1 LIHPISFLSAQM
13 FSSGHGNPLC
23 IHSAVDTVHRFA
35 HDLKKILLHWLATE
49 TKQKSKKVSSV
60 TKLECFSLLY
70 LHTPTGGAFSLDSFQ
85 DKGHSLADATKYTHK
100 TTRPSLVKLT
110 MRRLISKRVLGK
122 KLARPLLFLD
132 ILITPNTYIY
142 A

>member
-49 TKQKSKKVSSV
+49 TKQKSKKCPASPSSNAFLYSICILRLVVHSALIRSRTKV
-60 TKLECFSLLY
+60 T
-70 LHTPTGGAFSLDSFQ
+70 A
-85 DKGHSLADATKYTHK
+85 
-100 TTRPSLVKLT
+100 
-110 MRRLISKRVLGK
+110 
-122 KLARPLLFLD
+122 
-132 ILITPNTYIY
+132 
-142 A
+142 